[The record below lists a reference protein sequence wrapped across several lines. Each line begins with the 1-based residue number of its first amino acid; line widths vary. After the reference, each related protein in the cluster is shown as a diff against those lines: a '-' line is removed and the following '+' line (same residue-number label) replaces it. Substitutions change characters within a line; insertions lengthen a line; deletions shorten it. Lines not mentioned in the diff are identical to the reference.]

1 MTKLIE
7 QSIDKI
13 ESWLAKKGFALLKS
27 KLSTI
32 QDEVDFDRKVVFLS
46 LRSKPEYQLYSL
58 LHECGHVIIRTRKDY
73 RLRYAASAEREENP
87 SKNETNRSIVEQIEE
102 EILAWRE
109 GQALA
114 NKLDIYVNDGKYY
127 KYGYRW
133 VMSYV
138 VLAAVGKEHYLP
150 SSFTEKIEEDTEKQV
165 TEIDMCK
172 VLDNVHPVC
181 YNGVISKPE
190 QQDQ

>member
-87 SKNETNRSIVEQIEE
+87 SKNETNRSIVEQIDVVSTNYKMMQLYTPS
-102 EILAWRE
+102 ISVQGRNKIKW
-109 GQALA
+109 ALDEFDFLF
-114 NKLDIYVNDGKYY
+114 NKTEFVKMTIEDGFGSGDWTSLFQSLNNISVSNK
-127 KYGYRW
+127 
-133 VMSYV
+133 
-138 VLAAVGKEHYLP
+138 
-150 SSFTEKIEEDTEKQV
+150 TEKK
-165 TEIDMCK
+165 
-172 VLDNVHPVC
+172 
-181 YNGVISKPE
+181 
-190 QQDQ
+190 

>member
-109 GQALA
+109 GQSLA
-114 NKLDIYVNDGKYY
+114 NKLDIYVSDGKYY

-150 SSFTEKIEEDTEKQV
+150 SSFTEKIEEDAEKQV

-172 VLDNVHPVC
+172 VLDNAHPVC

>member
-27 KLSTI
+27 KLPTI

-46 LRSKPEYQLYSL
+46 LRSKPECQLYSL
-58 LHECGHVIIRTRKDY
+58 LHECGHVVIRTRKDY
-73 RLRYAASAEREENP
+73 GIRFAASVEREENP

-114 NKLDIYVNDGKYY
+114 NKLDIYVNDSKYY

-150 SSFTEKIEEDTEKQV
+150 NSFIEKIEEHTEKQV

>member
-1 MTKLIE
+1 MTNLIE

-27 KLSTI
+27 KLPTI
-32 QDEVDFDRKVVFLS
+32 QDEVDFERKVVFLS
-46 LRSKPEYQLYSL
+46 LRSKPECQLYSL
-58 LHECGHVIIRTRKDY
+58 LHECGHVVIRTRKDY
-73 RLRYAASAEREENP
+73 SIRFAASVEREENP

-127 KYGYRW
+127 KYGFRW
-133 VMSYV
+133 VMSYIT
-138 VLAAVGKEHYLP
+138 LGAIGKEHYLP
-150 SSFTEKIEEDTEKQV
+150 IAFQQEETNTKKQI
-165 TEIDMCK
+165 TKEELTRL
-172 VLDNVHPVC
+172 LDNAHETC
-181 YNGVISKPE
+181 YNQVIANPLDK
-190 QQDQ
+190 DQ